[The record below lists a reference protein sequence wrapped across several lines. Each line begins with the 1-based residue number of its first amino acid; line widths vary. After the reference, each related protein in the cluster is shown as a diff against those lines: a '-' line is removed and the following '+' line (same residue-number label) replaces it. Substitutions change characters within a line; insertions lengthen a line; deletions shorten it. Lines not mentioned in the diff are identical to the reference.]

1 MEAHAGGA
9 GRAERKAT
17 YCWPSLGRCLQ
28 RIPECQSWGT
38 HMRSGRRTK
47 QGWSG
52 DKGWGRAK
60 RVQPECGYFVISLRR
75 WSISPGVEGSVHGE
89 EVVVVV
95 VVVVVNANGRTNLRT
110 PKVLWKFSLSSW
122 VKSFFLTVA
131 RVESLVRMNENGLII
146 VREAV

>member
-1 MEAHAGGA
+1 M
-9 GRAERKAT
+9 
-17 YCWPSLGRCLQ
+17 
-28 RIPECQSWGT
+28 
-38 HMRSGRRTK
+38 
-47 QGWSG
+47 
-52 DKGWGRAK
+52 
-60 RVQPECGYFVISLRR
+60 QPECGYFVISLRR

-89 EVVVVV
+89 EVVV